1 MAVTAT
7 VSDVARSIRAVD
19 STDVTAELTALLD
32 YATAEVTRIAPNAPA
47 VVQNRASIAIV
58 GYYIRPAHGRARDGL
73 CKRDPQFRRWG
84 HAPTLPPS
92 SWREYGN
99 GSTGSYLSRPT
110 QWGELRL
117 AWGGLSLEVGR
128 LRR

>member
-47 VVQNRASIAIV
+47 VVHNRASIAIV
-58 GYYIRPAHGRARDGL
+58 GYLYDRPTAGRMMTYSNSIRNSGAGAML
-73 CKRDPQFRRWG
+73 
-84 HAPTLPPS
+84 LPY
-92 SWREYGN
+92 RTHRG
-99 GSTGSYLSRPT
+99 GSTAT
-110 QWGELRL
+110 VE
-117 AWGGLSLEVGR
+117 AAVT
-128 LRR
+128 

>member
-47 VVQNRASIAIV
+47 VVHNRASIAVV
-58 GYYIRPAHGRARDGL
+58 GYIYDRPTAGREMAYANVIRNSGAGAML
-73 CKRDPQFRRWG
+73 
-84 HAPTLPPS
+84 LPY
-92 SWREYGN
+92 RHHRG
-99 GSTGSYLSRPT
+99 GSTAKAQPAIT
-110 QWGELRL
+110 
-117 AWGGLSLEVGR
+117 
-128 LRR
+128 